1 MAERAGLGGGRRQ
14 VVVPAQSGRAVSV
27 SRGDLVCVVDVEGH
41 QVGDMWAVDAAD
53 HGRWLSVSHT
63 RDRCERLFP
72 AVGGQFCDQRG
83 TPVLELADDT
93 SPGVHD
99 MLFPPCDRW
108 LYESRGL
115 AGHPNCRDNFL
126 AAAAS
131 AGIVLPVVPDPV
143 NLFQDSGPRPDGT
156 LAVGVAAS
164 SPGEAIAFIARRDL
178 VVILTACSVDY
189 APLNQGHCSPPRI
202 EISPAAAP

>member
-1 MAERAGLGGGRRQ
+1 
-14 VVVPAQSGRAVSV
+14 
-27 SRGDLVCVVDVEGH
+27 
-41 QVGDMWAVDAAD
+41 MWAVDAAD
-53 HGRWLSVSHT
+53 HGRWLSLSHT
-63 RDRCERLFP
+63 RDRYERLFP

-83 TPVLELADDT
+83 APALELAGDT

-126 AAAAS
+126 AVVAS

-143 NLFQDSGPRPDGT
+143 NLFQDSGLRPDGT

-164 SPGEAIAFIARRDL
+164 SPGDAVTFIARRDL

-189 APLNQGHCSPPRI
+189 PPLNGGGCSPLRI
-202 EISPAAAP
+202 EISHADAP

>member
-27 SRGDLVCVVDVEGH
+27 GCGDLVRVVDVEGH

-63 RDRCERLFP
+63 RDRYERLFP
-72 AVGGQFCDQRG
+72 AAGGQFCDQQG
-83 TPVLELADDT
+83 APVLELAGDT

-126 AAAAS
+126 AAVAS
-131 AGIVLPVVPDPV
+131 AGIVLPVVPDAV

-164 SPGEAIAFIARRDL
+164 SPGDAITFIGRRDL

-189 APLNQGHCSPPRI
+189 PPLNGGGCSPLRI
-202 EISPAAAP
+202 EISPADAP